1 MMKVTLAQINPQPGN
16 IEANCRMITEIIKS
30 SAAAGSDLVV
40 FPELCVTGYPPLD
53 LLTYSRFVDDASDA
67 VKRIALDCIGTA
79 AIIGA
84 PTVNSNEKGKPLFN
98 SAILICNGEIDT
110 VFNKA
115 LLPTYDVFDEYR
127 WFEPSASFYTAT
139 VKGMKI
145 AVTICEDMW
154 DDQPFLHEKKQRS
167 IYSTSPMEELKKL
180 KPDLVINISAS
191 PFAHNRIETR
201 EKVFCNKASKYK
213 VPVVMVNQT
222 GANSDLIF
230 DGGSLIISNA
240 GEIVARLPLFEESV
254 STFNLE
260 RLLDTGP
267 KAPALPGKIELI
279 HDALILGIADYIKK
293 TRQRRVVI
301 GLSGGIDSA
310 VVAALAV
317 RAIGSE
323 NVTGILMPSRYSS
336 EHSVTDAENL
346 ASNLGIKTLNVGI
359 EKPVT
364 AFEQILEPV
373 FRETETDVTE
383 ENIQARIRALILMA
397 YANKFGAIVLNTS
410 NKSEAATGY
419 GTLYGDMAGALSVLG
434 DLYKAEVYELAAY
447 INTGKIVIPESS
459 ITKAPSAELKP
470 DQHDTDSLPPYDTL
484 DKILFRYVDLQQD
497 RETIIS
503 AGFDQ
508 ETVERVIRLVDL
520 SEYKRFQAP
529 PALRVSAKAFGNG
542 RRIPL
547 VSSHSI

>member
-1 MMKVTLAQINPQPGN
+1 MKVTLAQINPQPGN
-16 IEANCRMITEIIKS
+16 LDANCRMITEIIKS

-40 FPELCVTGYPPLD
+40 FPELSVTGYPPLD
-53 LLTYSRFVDDASDA
+53 LLTYSRFIDDTAAA
-67 VKRIALDCIGTA
+67 VQKIALECTGTA

-84 PTVNSNEKGKPLFN
+84 PSPNTKKRGKPLLN
-98 SAILICNGEIDT
+98 SAILMQNGRIDT
-110 VFNKA
+110 IFNKA

-127 WFEPSASFYTAT
+127 YFEPSSSFQTAI
-139 VKGMKI
+139 VNGMKI

-154 DDQPFLHEKKQRS
+154 DDQPFLHGKEHRS
-167 IYSTSPMEELKKL
+167 IYAISPMEEIKKL
-180 KPDLVINISAS
+180 EPELIINISAS

-201 EKVFCNKASKYK
+201 ETVFCTKAKKYQI
-213 VPVVMVNQT
+213 PVVMVNQT

-230 DGGSLIISNA
+230 DGGSLIIDRA
-240 GEIVARLPLFEESV
+240 GEIVARLPLFRESV
-254 STFNLE
+254 TTYDLKKTIT
-260 RLLDTGP
+260 TGAKIP
-267 KAPALPGKIELI
+267 PLPGKMELI
-279 HDALILGIADYIKK
+279 YDALTLGISDYIKK
-293 TRQRRVVI
+293 TGQKRVVI

-310 VVAALAV
+310 VVAALAAQ
-317 RAIGSE
+317 AIGSE

-336 EHSVTDAENL
+336 AHSVTDAEEL
-346 ASNLGIKTLNVGI
+346 ASNLGIQRITIGI
-359 EKPVT
+359 ELPV
-364 AFEQILEPV
+364 AGFEKILEPV
-373 FRETETDVTE
+373 FTGTRPDVTE

-397 YANKFGAIVLNTS
+397 YANKFSAIVLNTS

-434 DLYKAEVYELAAY
+434 DLYKTEVYELAAY
-447 INTGKIVIPESS
+447 INRERTLIPQSS

-503 AGFDQ
+503 AGFDE
-508 ETVERVIRLVDL
+508 ETVKRVIRLIDL

-547 VSSHSI
+547 VSAHRI